1 MPAMPSFR
9 SCSLWA
15 TLVVPAVL
23 CGQTVTSSGVFSIGA
38 GGALHEGDRAA
49 FQQMVQRNKDAMGG
63 LEEYRLTREGE
74 DDLFTFEA
82 RVLPF
87 DYDYRFA
94 GRYEK
99 TDKFYVDAGFE
110 QYRIWSDGSGG
121 VFRPTGTRFTLF
133 DEELAID
140 RSKAWL
146 EVGAYTANQTLIRL
160 RYDRNERSGTKG
172 TTHWGDTNL
181 VGAPYGTRNIV
192 PGFHDID
199 EVVQTISLDV
209 GNQSQPD
216 QKWNVGTRYSE
227 TQLNNKRYNQRRPF
241 ESADRIVTT
250 KDGTSND
257 IWTAHGYYQRKLSEQ
272 LTVSAGA
279 LITDLDTMISGS
291 RIYGATYDPVFDP
304 AFVRRQARDEG
315 YYDLDG
321 HAQLKQTVLNL
332 NAVYTPKKH
341 WTIRPS
347 FRYENLHQET
357 MAEFVETNF
366 GTGAGTPAILE
377 DVEGEHDKEW
387 DEFAEAIEV
396 RFTGKPN
403 WVFSGEA
410 EWIQGSGTLHED
422 RVIHHTGEKTVDR
435 VMENERKTQKYS
447 LNANWYA
454 KPGLTFAAQYYFK
467 VKVNDYD
474 AARDNTP
481 ATGGDR
487 YPAYITDQDFETH
500 DLNFRVSWRP
510 VSKLSLVTRYD
521 YQEST
526 IKSIEAGLGQVES
539 SKLTAHILSESITWS
554 PTNRLYLT
562 GSVNLT
568 YDQLKTPAYQFVQH
582 ADNNYVNL
590 AIGGGYVLTE
600 RDDLLLE
607 YSLYDAS
614 NFIDNSAT
622 SLPFGASQKQEAT
635 YLTWKRRQS
644 ETLIYTLRYGYVT
657 NRDETW
663 PGMNDFDA
671 HVFYGK
677 VQFVF

>member
-1 MPAMPSFR
+1 MTSFR

-23 CGQTVTSSGVFSIGA
+23 CGQTVTSSGVISVAA

-49 FQQMVQRNKDAMGG
+49 YRQMLQHNKDFMGG
-63 LEEYRLTREGE
+63 LEEYRLTREGD

-87 DYDYRFA
+87 DYDYRIA

-99 TDKFYVDAGFE
+99 TDKFHVAAGFE
-110 QYRIWSDGSGG
+110 QYRVWYDGSGG
-121 VFRPTGTRFTLF
+121 VFRPRDLSFALF
-133 DEELAID
+133 DEELGID

-146 EVGAYTANQTLIRL
+146 EVGAYTENQTLIRL
-160 RYDRNERSGTKG
+160 RYERSERSGTKS

-192 PGFHDID
+192 PGFYDID
-199 EVVQTISLDV
+199 EVVQTVSLDV
-209 GNQSQPD
+209 GNQSQPN

-227 TQLNNKRYNQRRPF
+227 TQLNNKRYNRRRPF
-241 ESADRIVTT
+241 ENADRIFTQ
-250 KDGTSND
+250 KDGTAND
-257 IWTAHGYYQRKLSEQ
+257 LWATHGFYQRKLNEQ
-272 LTVSAGA
+272 LTISGGA
-279 LITDLDTMISGS
+279 LITKLDTLIHGS
-291 RIYGATYDPVFDP
+291 RIYGQSYDPVFDP
-304 AFVRRQARDEG
+304 AFVRRQQRDEG
-315 YYDLDG
+315 YYDLEG
-321 HAQLKQTVLNL
+321 HAELKQTVLNL
-332 NAVYTPKKH
+332 NAVYTPRKH
-341 WTIRPS
+341 WTVRPS
-347 FRYENLHQET
+347 FRYENRHQET
-357 MAEFVETNF
+357 LAEFVETNF
-366 GTGAGTPAILE
+366 GGGAAVPAILE
-377 DVEGEHDKEW
+377 DVEGDHDKDW
-387 DEFAEAIEV
+387 DEFSEAIEV
-396 RFTGKPN
+396 RYTGKPN

-410 EWIQGSGTLHED
+410 EWVQGSGQLQEE
-422 RVIHHTGEKTVDR
+422 RIIHHTGQRTIDR
-435 VMENERKTQKYS
+435 SMDNERNTQKYS

-481 ATGGDR
+481 VTGGDR

-500 DLNFRVSWRP
+500 DVNFRMTWRP
-510 VSKLSLVTRYD
+510 ISKLSLVTRYD
-521 YQEST
+521 FQQST
-526 IKSIEAGLGQVES
+526 INSIEAGLAPVES
-539 SKLTAHILSESITWS
+539 SELTAHIISQSVTWS

-562 GSVNLT
+562 GNINVT

-582 ADNNYVNL
+582 GDNNYVNV

-600 RDDLLLE
+600 RDDLLLD

-622 SLPFGASQKQEAT
+622 SMPFGASQKQEAT

-671 HVFYGK
+671 HVVYGK
-677 VQFVF
+677 VQFIF